1 VFVCTLA
8 IQGATTRL
16 MFSMGRDRRMPFGSV
31 WAHVSPTYRTP
42 ANAAVAVGVLA
53 AIPIILTGA
62 LGAAILAIAATG
74 TIYLSYFL
82 CNIGVLMAR
91 RRGWPQRSAPFSLRG
106 WGTVIN
112 VAALVW
118 GGLMLVNF
126 ALWQAQDVLGD
137 FGSDAMRALTNPRIN
152 DFLSFG
158 TTADGAP
165 NTLTWLPPVPVFEA
179 IVALV
184 FVVGAIYYYA
194 VARTAVEPV
203 LEADL
208 ATGEA
213 TIG

>member
-1 VFVCTLA
+1 
-8 IQGATTRL
+8 
-16 MFSMGRDRRMPFGSV
+16 MFSMGRDRRMPFGRR
-31 WAHVSPTYRTP
+31 WAHVSPTFRTP
-42 ANAAVAVGVLA
+42 ANAAIAVGILA
-53 AIPIILTGA
+53 GIPIVITGP

-82 CNIGVLMAR
+82 CNIGVLLAR

-112 VAALVW
+112 VAALVY

-126 ALWQAQDVLGD
+126 ALWQAQDLFGY
-137 FGSDAMRALTNPRIN
+137 FGSDSMRALTNPRLN
-152 DFLSFG
+152 DFISFG

-165 NTLTWLPPVPVFEA
+165 NLLTGLPAIPVYEA
-179 IVALV
+179 VVGLV
-184 FVVGAIYYYA
+184 FVVGAVYYFA
-194 VARTAVEPV
+194 VARRAAEPV
-203 LEADL
+203 SEADL